1 MINILPQETE
11 TLIVSHD
18 WDVVLQRLEDAS
30 TFSATAGL
38 KGTALLTGWVK
49 EDRFQLML
57 RQRRPNGFMP
67 IVEGRIDP
75 TSTGCLLFL
84 DYKLMPMTRMYLV
97 LWSSIVFLSGIF
109 LSFYYHTILSVMAAV
124 GIIMFMHA
132 IAWANFK
139 IHRKP
144 LHEVIFRILE

>member
-1 MINILPQETE
+1 MIILLPQESE

-18 WDVVLQRLEDAS
+18 WDVVLQRLERAS
-30 TFSATAGL
+30 TFDTIEGG
-38 KGTALLTGWVK
+38 KVPVLTGWVK

-75 TSTGCLLFL
+75 TSAGCLLFL
-84 DYKLMPMTRMYLV
+84 DYKLMPMTRMYLI
-97 LWSSIVFLSGIF
+97 LWSVILLISGV
-109 LSFYYHTILSVMAAV
+109 LMSFYYRNFFVGLASG
-124 GIIMFMHA
+124 GIIVLMNA

-144 LHEVIFRILE
+144 LHEAIFRLLE

>member
-1 MINILPQETE
+1 MINLLPQESE

-18 WDVVLQRLEDAS
+18 WDLVLQRLEQAS
-30 TFSATAGL
+30 TFNVMEGERVPV
-38 KGTALLTGWVK
+38 LTGWVK

-57 RQRRPNGFMP
+57 RQRRPNAFMP

-84 DYKLMPMTRMYLV
+84 DYKLMPMTRMYLI
-97 LWSSIVFLSGIF
+97 LWSIIVVISGVL
-109 LSFYYHTILSVMAAV
+109 LSFYYRNLLVGLASA
-124 GIIMFMHA
+124 GIIALINA

-144 LHEVIFRILE
+144 LHEVIFKLLE

>member
-1 MINILPQETE
+1 MIKLLPQETE

-18 WDVVLQRLEDAS
+18 WDVVLQRLENAS
-30 TFSATAGL
+30 TFDALAGG
-38 KGTALLTGWVK
+38 KGLAPLTGWVK

-67 IVEGRIDP
+67 MVEGRIDP

-84 DYKLMPMTRMYLV
+84 NYKLMPMTRMYLV
-97 LWSSIVFLSGIF
+97 LWISIVFISGI
-109 LSFYYHTILSVMAAV
+109 LLSVYYDNIFIGLAAA
-124 GIIMFMHA
+124 GIIAFMNL

-144 LHEVIFRILE
+144 LHEVIFRLLE